1 MKRSLPFLL
10 AAASGLSMALA
21 LPVVVPFVSIRELEP
36 RGWLELVAWLAL
48 VPALLALDGAAR
60 ARRAFALG
68 FVAGAAY
75 FFAAVHWVSHAMTSF
90 GGLPMWLSVVALTL
104 MVAFLAAHW
113 GGAFAVGWW
122 LRRRLGWPLWAQ
134 LPLVWAA
141 FELLRNFSLSGFP
154 WGNLGYTQARTLP
167 IVQLAAV
174 TGVYGIAALVVFVN
188 ASVAEAIRVAR
199 TDPPGLR
206 GGARRLVPAAGLLLL
221 AVVAGHARLA
231 SVRAEVAAAPKVRVG
246 IVQPNVDQ
254 SVKNRARDHAEEIF
268 RRLVPLT
275 AEADAAGAELV
286 VWPEAAYPMYLP
298 AGLGSLDAPGSGMH
312 PLSRAHVL
320 VGAATVDR
328 GEPDDAGRSVR
339 RISNSAFLVTPR
351 LEVVGRHAKVHLVPF
366 GEYVP
371 LARWLTFLRQV
382 VPTFAPISPGVGEA
396 PLVMQRPAGPLRI
409 APLICF
415 DAIFPELA
423 RGFAR
428 HGADL
433 LVNPTNDA
441 WYGYSSGPYQFLAM
455 VRLRAVE
462 TGRTVLRP
470 AWAGVS
476 AMLLPTGEV
485 APGALEIGPVDPEL
499 APTLDEP
506 ARLLLADAPLLR
518 GTTLYTRFGD
528 LFAWGCALFTVAA
541 LALAWR
547 AARRTETT

>member
-21 LPVVVPFVSIRELEP
+21 LPIVVPFLSIRELEP
-36 RGWLELVAWLAL
+36 SGWLELVAWTAL
-48 VPALLALDGAAR
+48 VPALLALDGATR

-68 FVAGAAY
+68 LVAGAAY

-90 GGLPMWLSVVALTL
+90 GGLPLWLSVLALTL
-104 MVAFLAAHW
+104 LVAFMAAHW
-113 GGAFAVGWW
+113 GGAFAVAWT

-134 LPLVWAA
+134 LPFVWTA
-141 FELLRNFSLSGFP
+141 FELLRNFNLSGFP

-167 IVQLAAV
+167 IAQLAAV
-174 TGVYGIAALVVFVN
+174 IGVYGIAALVVFVN
-188 ASVAEAIRVAR
+188 GSIAEAVRAVRQGSI
-199 TDPPGLR
+199 GL
-206 GGARRLVPAAGLLLL
+206 GGLARRLGPAAGLLAL
-221 AVVAGHARLA
+221 AAAAGQARLVSLRGEIA
-231 SVRAEVAAAPKVRVG
+231 SAPSVKVG
-246 IVQPNVDQ
+246 IVQANVDQ
-254 SVKNRARDHAEEIF
+254 SVKNSARDHAEEILG
-268 RRLVPLT
+268 RLVPLT
-275 AEADAAGAELV
+275 EEADGAGAELV

-298 AGLGSLDAPGSGMH
+298 AGLRSLDAPGSGMR

-320 VGAATVDR
+320 VGAATLDR
-328 GEPDDAGRSVR
+328 GEPDASGSSPR
-339 RISNSAFLVTPR
+339 RVTNSAFLVTPR

-371 LARWLTFLRQV
+371 MARWLTFLRQV
-382 VPTFAPISPGVGEA
+382 VPTFAPITPGVGDE
-396 PLVMQRPAGPLRI
+396 PLVMQRAAGPLRI

-428 HGADL
+428 READL

-441 WYGYSSGPYQFLAM
+441 WYGYSSGPYQFLAI
-455 VRLRAVE
+455 VRLRAIE

-476 AMLLPTGEV
+476 ALLLPTGEV
-485 APGALEIGPVDPEL
+485 APGAIEIGPVDPEL
-499 APTLDEP
+499 APALSEP
-506 ARLLLADAPLLR
+506 ARLLLAEAPLLR

-541 LALAWR
+541 LSLAWR
-547 AARRTETT
+547 AARRTEAT